1 MDSLVDTAW
10 LQAHLDDTDLRILD
24 CTVVFELEEDGKISF
39 LSGREDYEQAH
50 IPGSGFADILGEL
63 SNTDSPH
70 LFTLPSAAKFSQ
82 SMEALGV
89 GEGTRVV
96 LYDTTYSM
104 WATRVWWM
112 LQAFGFEKAGVLDG
126 GFTAWQAA
134 GARISDQPNEV
145 RRAKFNAAPR
155 NGWFVETPGVQ
166 DAITDPKSTC
176 LIDALMPDMYTGAQT
191 PYSRP
196 GHIPGALNV
205 PAVSVVDPETRLF
218 IGDDQIRERFAAAF
232 SDPEQSVITYCGSG
246 IAATADGFLL
256 RLAGKQN
263 VAVYDGSMAEWTADA
278 SLPLVMGENPR

>member
-24 CTVVFELEEDGKISF
+24 CTVAFELGEGGKISF
-39 LSGREDYEQAH
+39 FSGREDYAQAH

-63 SNTDSPH
+63 SNTDSPL

-112 LQAFGFEKAGVLDG
+112 LQAFGFEKAAVLDG

-134 GARISDQPNEV
+134 GARISNQPSEV
-145 RRAKFNAAPR
+145 QSVKFNAAPR
-155 NGWFVETPGVQ
+155 DGWFVETPDVQ
-166 DAITDPKSTC
+166 DAITDPTSTC

-205 PAVSVVDPETRLF
+205 PAVSVVDPDTRLF
-218 IGDDQIRERFAAAF
+218 ISDDQIRERFAAAL
-232 SDPEQSVITYCGSG
+232 SDPKQSVTTYCGGG

-256 RLAGKQN
+256 RRAGKQN

-278 SLPLVMGENPR
+278 RLPLVMGENPR

>member
-24 CTVVFELEEDGKISF
+24 CTVAFELVEGGKISF
-39 LSGREDYEQAH
+39 FSGREDYEQAH
-50 IPGSGFADILGEL
+50 IPSSGFADILGEL
-63 SNTDSPH
+63 SSTDSPH

-134 GARISDQPNEV
+134 GARISNQPSEV
-145 RRAKFNAAPR
+145 QSAKFNVAPR
-155 NGWFVETPGVQ
+155 NGWFVETPDVQ
-166 DAITDPKSTC
+166 DAITDPTSTC

-205 PAVSVVDPETRLF
+205 PAVSVVDPDTRLF
-218 IGDDQIRERFAAAF
+218 ISDDQIRERFAAALN
-232 SDPEQSVITYCGSG
+232 DPEQSVITYCGGG